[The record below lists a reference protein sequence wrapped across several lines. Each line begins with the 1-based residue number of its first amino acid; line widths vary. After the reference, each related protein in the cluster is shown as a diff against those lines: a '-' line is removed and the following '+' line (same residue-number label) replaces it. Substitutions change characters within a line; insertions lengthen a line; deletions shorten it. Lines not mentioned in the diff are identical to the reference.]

1 MTYETAGTTER
12 RCFSHPFPSVEVHRR
27 SNRRIMRP
35 LTSVT
40 VRLAAGSRLSC
51 WLSEV

>member
-1 MTYETAGTTER
+1 
-12 RCFSHPFPSVEVHRR
+12 
-27 SNRRIMRP
+27 MRP